1 MRQLLEL
8 TKRGAALLP
17 GRAAAHHSEPA
28 AVEPKAPPGLPLAF
42 MLSHL
47 EDDGPVR
54 LDRQKLGVCEVL
66 GLELDEP
73 KLGAFAGALNA
84 CDFPLQLLVRQHPP
98 GLGKLRDDLE
108 AAQPANL
115 PARTRKAAESLRRLL
130 GELEAREGILD
141 RRFYA
146 VCEHERMD
154 ELRSLL
160 VRAGLS
166 IHPLTGRQLRMLV
179 LASALGGSPREI
191 DEDAPTEVVVN
202 RREIKVGGHLT
213 RSLHLAKWPRSL
225 SPGFL
230 QGLLADGRA
239 RWTSHST
246 SGRSR
251 PPWQRARWS
260 GRRCA
265 SSRHRA
271 SPCERARASPRRR
284 RSRSRT

>member
-1 MRQLLEL
+1 MRQQLLEL

-17 GRAAAHHSEPA
+17 GGPA
-28 AVEPKAPPGLPLAF
+28 ASAPPAEGADPAPRDTEPETPAPKPPPGLPLAF

-47 EDDGPVR
+47 EDDGLVR

-73 KLGAFAGALNA
+73 RLGAFAGALNA

-98 GLGKLRDDLE
+98 GLGKLRDDLA
-108 AAQPANL
+108 AAQPPDL
-115 PARTRKAAESLRRLL
+115 PPRTAAAAESLRRLL

-166 IHPLTGRQLRMLV
+166 AHLLRGRQLRMLL
-179 LASALGGSPREI
+179 LACALGGSPREF
-191 DEDAPTEVVVN
+191 DEDAEVAVEYN
-202 RREIKVGGHLT
+202 RREITVGGHLA
-213 RSLHLAKWPRSL
+213 RSLHLAQWPRSL

-230 QGLLADGRA
+230 QGLMAAGAPMDLSLHLGPIPAAVAA
-239 RWTSHST
+239 RTLE
-246 SGRSR
+246 
-251 PPWQRARWS
+251 WQ
-260 GRRCA
+260 
-265 SSRHRA
+265 
-271 SPCERARASPRRR
+271 
-284 RSRSRT
+284 